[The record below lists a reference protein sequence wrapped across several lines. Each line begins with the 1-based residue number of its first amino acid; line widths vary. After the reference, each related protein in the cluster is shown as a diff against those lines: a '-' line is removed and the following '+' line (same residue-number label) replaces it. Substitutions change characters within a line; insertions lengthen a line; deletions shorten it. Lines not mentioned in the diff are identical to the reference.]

1 MTTLARRCRRYVRA
15 VLQSVRRR
23 LRDDRRALRLAE
35 PRIRH
40 ANALEVTA
48 ERRVAATYILAG
60 PAQAAV
66 RGNGD
71 QIVRDLAELG
81 EVERPVGAVLIVD
94 ASLSARRSSKR

>member
-1 MTTLARRCRRYVRA
+1 MTILARRCRRYVRA

-23 LRDDRRALRLAE
+23 LRDNRRALPLAE

-71 QIVRDLAELG
+71 PIKVIGLG
-81 EVERPVGAVLIVD
+81 ENVSPGLRSAMSIRRPRMNVPLVL
-94 ASLSARRSSKR
+94 